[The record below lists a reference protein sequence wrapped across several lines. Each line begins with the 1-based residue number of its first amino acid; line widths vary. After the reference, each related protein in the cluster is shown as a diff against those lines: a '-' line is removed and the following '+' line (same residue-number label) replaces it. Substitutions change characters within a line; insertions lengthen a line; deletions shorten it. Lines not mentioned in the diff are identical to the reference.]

1 MKAEAAEIFKKL
13 LKNGWIDRKDDAL
26 IWNALDDENVLAD
39 IDVLKDSF
47 AFDTVRT
54 NDRYYLIPLQEN
66 DLFLKSNV
74 DYRKDI
80 KAGNETRT
88 KDLYLLNYLA
98 IYIIYLFF
106 KGEGASY
113 QCRDFI
119 TRGDLLE
126 QFTLHCEETENAE
139 TDAMDG
145 FSESFVS
152 LAQSW
157 LSKTE
162 GPTDSTK
169 ATTEKNG
176 VINRILLKFKA
187 DGLFYEY
194 EEKIYPTQKMT
205 DLMPYFLRKDRIN
218 EINAWVEEVEKN
230 ASNQ

>member
-1 MKAEAAEIFKKL
+1 MKTEAAEILKRL
-13 LKNGWIDRKDDAL
+13 LKNGWIDRKDDSL

-39 IDVLKDSF
+39 IDILKDSL

-54 NDRYYLIPLQEN
+54 NDRFYMIPLQEN
-66 DLFLKSNV
+66 NIFLKNNV

-80 KAGNETRT
+80 KSELRMQ
-88 KDLYLLNYLA
+88 DLYLLNYLA
-98 IYIIYLFF
+98 IYIIFLFF

-119 TRGDLLE
+119 TRKDLIE
-126 QFTLHCEETENAE
+126 QFTMHCQETENAE

-162 GPTDSTK
+162 GPEDSTK

-176 VINRILLKFKA
+176 VINKILLKLKA

-194 EEKIYPTQKMT
+194 EEEIKPTQKMT
-205 DLMPYFLRKDRIN
+205 DLMPYFLRKERIL
-218 EINAWVEEVEKN
+218 EINTWIEEVEKN